1 MITYNE
7 LLKTPEYWITKIQ
20 LDLYTMMN
28 KYMESNNLSRT
39 DLAKKLGVT
48 KGYISQVLNGDFDHR
63 LSKLVELSMSVG
75 MVPQINFIPVDKVF
89 VKETKVDQDKVLE
102 LIDGQQ
108 RLTTL
113 SILIAV
119 ATNNLKELDFASDK
133 LDYEVRGDFFQT
145 AIHSKLQQYL
155 EEDWEEPGEFSQ
167 DKHYIISASQKIN
180 NFIK

>member
-20 LDLYTMMN
+20 LELYTMMN
-28 KYMESNNLSRT
+28 KYMESNNLSRS

-89 VKETKVDQDKVLE
+89 VKETKVE
-102 LIDGQQ
+102 
-108 RLTTL
+108 L
-113 SILIAV
+113 SI
-119 ATNNLKELDFASDK
+119 NNVQSNFLLSEELKKFNNITRSS
-133 LDYEVRGDFFQT
+133 F
-145 AIHSKLQQYL
+145 SKI
-155 EEDWEEPGEFSQ
+155 EEETVYKKE
-167 DKHYIISASQKIN
+167 ISLSKAA
-180 NFIK
+180 

>member
-63 LSKLVELSMSVG
+63 LSKLVELSMSIG
-75 MVPQINFIPVDKVF
+75 MVPQINYIPVDKVF
-89 VKETKVDQDKVLE
+89 VKETKVE
-102 LIDGQQ
+102 
-108 RLTTL
+108 L
-113 SILIAV
+113 SI
-119 ATNNLKELDFASDK
+119 NNVQNSFFLSEELKEFRNITRSS
-133 LDYEVRGDFFQT
+133 YSR
-145 AIHSKLQQYL
+145 I
-155 EEDWEEPGEFSQ
+155 EEEAVYKKDNSL
-167 DKHYIISASQKIN
+167 SNAA
-180 NFIK
+180 

>member
-63 LSKLVELSMSVG
+63 LSKLVELSMSIG
-75 MVPQINFIPVDKVF
+75 MVPQINYIPVDKVF
-89 VKETKVDQDKVLE
+89 VKETKVE
-102 LIDGQQ
+102 
-108 RLTTL
+108 L
-113 SILIAV
+113 SINNVQNNYLLSEELKKFRNITRSSYSKIEEEAV
-119 ATNNLKELDFASDK
+119 YKKGNSLSNAA
-133 LDYEVRGDFFQT
+133 
-145 AIHSKLQQYL
+145 
-155 EEDWEEPGEFSQ
+155 
-167 DKHYIISASQKIN
+167 
-180 NFIK
+180 

>member
-63 LSKLVELSMSVG
+63 LSKLVELSMSIG
-75 MVPQINFIPVDKVF
+75 MVPQINYIPVDKVF
-89 VKETKVDQDKVLE
+89 VKETKVE
-102 LIDGQQ
+102 LC
-108 RLTTL
+108 
-113 SILIAV
+113 
-119 ATNNLKELDFASDK
+119 
-133 LDYEVRGDFFQT
+133 
-145 AIHSKLQQYL
+145 
-155 EEDWEEPGEFSQ
+155 
-167 DKHYIISASQKIN
+167 IN
-180 NFIK
+180 NVQNNFFLSEELKKFRNITRSNYSKIEEEAVYKKENSLSNAA

>member
-63 LSKLVELSMSVG
+63 LSKLVELSMSIG
-75 MVPQINFIPVDKVF
+75 MVPQINYIPVDKVF
-89 VKETKVDQDKVLE
+89 VKETKVE
-102 LIDGQQ
+102 
-108 RLTTL
+108 L
-113 SILIAV
+113 SI
-119 ATNNLKELDFASDK
+119 NN
-133 LDYEVRGDFFQT
+133 VQ
-145 AIHSKLQQYL
+145 
-155 EEDWEEPGEFSQ
+155 
-167 DKHYIISASQKIN
+167 N
-180 NFIK
+180 NFLLSEELKKFRNITRSSYSKIEEEAVYRKGNSLSNAA

>member
-63 LSKLVELSMSVG
+63 LSKLVELSMSIG
-75 MVPQINFIPVDKVF
+75 MVPQINYIPVDKVF
-89 VKETKVDQDKVLE
+89 VKETKVE
-102 LIDGQQ
+102 
-108 RLTTL
+108 L
-113 SILIAV
+113 SI
-119 ATNNLKELDFASDK
+119 NN
-133 LDYEVRGDFFQT
+133 VQ
-145 AIHSKLQQYL
+145 
-155 EEDWEEPGEFSQ
+155 
-167 DKHYIISASQKIN
+167 N
-180 NFIK
+180 NFLLSEELKKFRNITRSSYSKIEEEAVYKKGNSLSNAA